1 MTQKQKDVVIG
12 MILGDAYLQKTG
24 KQNARLRLEHGSSQE
39 EYLLWKVSLLKNY
52 FQSKIQFLQRTNPVW
67 KRTYR
72 YVRIQSTSSPEF
84 GKLQRSFY
92 KGSQKVI
99 PETITRL
106 FRNPL
111 SLAIWF
117 MDDGYYYPRDKM
129 SYLYI
134 PSFDKESMRYLLE
147 VLKNNFNLL
156 PTLKIKKKGFVLLF
170 TVSETQKL
178 MTLIKKFII
187 PSMRY
192 KIPLDPVSTERN
204 PVPYGTGESSEIPIK
219 S

>member
-1 MTQKQKDVVIG
+1 

-24 KQNARLRLEHGSSQE
+24 KQNARLRLEHGASQE
-39 EYLLWKVSLLKNY
+39 EYLLWKVSILNKY
-52 FQSKIQFLQRTNPVW
+52 FQSKIQFLERTNPIW
-67 KRTYR
+67 RKTYK

-92 KGSQKVI
+92 KESQKVI
-99 PETITRL
+99 PETIKTI
-106 FRNPL
+106 FKNPL

-129 SYLYI
+129 SYIYI
-134 PSFDKESMRYLLE
+134 PNFDKKSMFYLVD

-156 PTLKIKKKGFVLLF
+156 PILKHKKKGFVLIF
-170 TVSETQKL
+170 NVSETQKL
-178 MTLIKKFII
+178 VTLIKKFII

-192 KIPLDPVSTERN
+192 KIPLDPVSTERKLHN
-204 PVPYGTGESSEIPIK
+204 ATSSEMAR
-219 S
+219 